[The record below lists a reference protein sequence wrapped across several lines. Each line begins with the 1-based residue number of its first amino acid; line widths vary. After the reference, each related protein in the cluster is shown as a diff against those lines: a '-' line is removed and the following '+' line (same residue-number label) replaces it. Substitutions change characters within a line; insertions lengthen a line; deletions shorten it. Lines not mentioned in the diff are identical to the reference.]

1 MTFIS
6 IGNCN
11 KYYIYLLVG
20 FVCEFFMKLLFGLN
34 SSNRDHP
41 VRIFSFKA
49 KLKDHKL
56 LKNFIRFVS
65 ILLGSLILYL
75 IEKRNKEERKSRM
88 SIETAEK
95 MEYDYL
101 NKKREYK
108 TLKAVIIGVIFSLY
122 IIFKDFIDLTGVH
135 LGFWTIEIMYICIM
149 SYFIFK
155 IKIYIHRKI
164 AMYLMIFLVIL
175 EFSTFFLPTTKH
187 ETPINEL
194 TDKNVFDITIIKY
207 GVWAIPVIFIAFEL
221 KNMQRDFCWIEAKY
235 LMDVK
240 SYPASKI
247 FLYIGIIG
255 IIFVSIC
262 FPILTY
268 FPCKSFNNIEKVDKN
283 YINLETGET
292 LKLYLEYCQLSD
304 YDENSKT
311 LHLVY
316 DSFKLILKEY
326 SNTDKTNMIEL
337 FVLIPLFFILN
348 LINEIIRLMIV
359 KYLDPNNILIYK
371 NFNYFFQRIIVMIIN
386 KGDEQYLTYL
396 QFFLI
401 QLEEFLSIICSMI
414 YIEVLE
420 LNFCGFDYELK
431 KNIDK
436 RGDEDINAD
445 FDLMRKDTELSVELP
460 ESKSINESKSQSKIT
475 EI

>member
-122 IIFKDFIDLTGVH
+122 IIFK
-135 LGFWTIEIMYICIM
+135 
-149 SYFIFK
+149 K

-283 YINLETGET
+283 YINIETGET

-304 YDENSKT
+304 YDKNSKT

-460 ESKSINESKSQSKIT
+460 ERKSINESKSQSKIT

>member
-187 ETPINEL
+187 ETPVNEL

-283 YINLETGET
+283 YINIETGET

-304 YDENSKT
+304 YDKNSKT

-316 DSFKLILKEY
+316 DSF
-326 SNTDKTNMIEL
+326 D
-337 FVLIPLFFILN
+337 
-348 LINEIIRLMIV
+348 
-359 KYLDPNNILIYK
+359 
-371 NFNYFFQRIIVMIIN
+371 
-386 KGDEQYLTYL
+386 
-396 QFFLI
+396 
-401 QLEEFLSIICSMI
+401 
-414 YIEVLE
+414 
-420 LNFCGFDYELK
+420 
-431 KNIDK
+431 
-436 RGDEDINAD
+436 
-445 FDLMRKDTELSVELP
+445 
-460 ESKSINESKSQSKIT
+460 
-475 EI
+475 